1 MLMMDHHRWNNQ
13 YEHFHLHQDRER
25 EFLESL
31 NRLVDF
37 PEVIFDRL
45 IDRISEH
52 YHLHYK
58 SIMINEKK
66 TSNKKK
72 ERFTR

>member
-1 MLMMDHHRWNNQ
+1 
-13 YEHFHLHQDRER
+13 
-25 EFLESL
+25 L